1 MEISIETLNL
11 ASFDNLSIGPEL
23 PIPLAWHEMI
33 EYGNDLFVIGGYSEG
48 GSYSKSI
55 YRLSCAL
62 WSCNWT
68 EMKQK
73 LSLGRVYFVAIPLP
87 DSIVT
92 CN

>member
-1 MEISIETLNL
+1 
-11 ASFDNLSIGPEL
+11 
-23 PIPLAWHEMI
+23 MI
-33 EYGNDLFVIGGYSEG
+33 EYGNDLVVMGGYSETDLIET
-48 GSYSKSI
+48 YSKSI

-62 WSCNWT
+62 WSCKWT

-73 LSLGRVYFVAIPLP
+73 LSYERTRFVAIPLP